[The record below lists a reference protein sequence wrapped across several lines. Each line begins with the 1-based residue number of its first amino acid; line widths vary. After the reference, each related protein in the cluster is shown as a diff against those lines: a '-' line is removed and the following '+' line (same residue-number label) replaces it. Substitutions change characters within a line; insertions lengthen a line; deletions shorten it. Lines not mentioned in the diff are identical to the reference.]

1 VCAFVLLFV
10 THACVYNTCSV
21 GPGGGKKAGA
31 GGAAGGAASGAEAVE
46 DSAASV
52 ATRDG
57 KHDTKYSERYT
68 QQNTKRTCGTIY
80 THQGTVQRLRFRT
93 LPHHI

>member
-1 VCAFVLLFV
+1 M
-10 THACVYNTCSV
+10 
-21 GPGGGKKAGA
+21 GPGGEKKAGA
-31 GGAAGGAASGAEAVE
+31 GGAAGGAASGAEAAE

-68 QQNTKRTCGTIY
+68 QQNKKPY
-80 THQGTVQRLRFRT
+80 TWHNLYTSRGSGEIT
-93 LPHHI
+93 LPQGISTPHPKAQNQDTNRGPDML